1 MRQFMVI
8 TLALSLLLA
17 FGCGKKAEK
26 LSVDVPD
33 EKLAAEVEDWRLSRE
48 QLDEVLRR
56 LPDAQRS
63 KYSTPEGMAILS
75 QRMMQEELAY
85 REAKKMNL
93 AEREDVAKQIE
104 QLTRDVLVSKY
115 IEEVVD
121 TKARPSDEELH
132 EFYDTHQDLYT
143 ELERIRAQHIFSKDP
158 AKLKDLK
165 TRVEEGG
172 EKFTTLAHIYS
183 EDPNTKAAGGDLGFF
198 NPGGYI
204 QSIGFSQTFSDQ
216 VSAMEQGKV
225 YGPIKWEE
233 GYSLVRVNEKV
244 PARVVPYEDVV
255 DDIANRM
262 AQEKLDAVRDQ
273 HFAEIAK
280 NYKTRNILQER
291 LDKNQRGPAELFE
304 FAQNTT
310 DPQQRINAFQEIV
323 DRYPQDK
330 TAPEALFMIGFVYA
344 EELKDASMAD
354 HTFARLI
361 EKYPDSEM
369 ARTARWMQE
378 NLHEPLPKFD
388 DLEDLN
394 KQISDKKNDEK
405 KSD

>member
-1 MRQFMVI
+1 MRQILVVTTM
-8 TLALSLLLA
+8 LSLLLA

-33 EKLAAEVEDWRLSRE
+33 DKLAAEVEDWQLSRA
-48 QLDEVLRR
+48 QLDDVLNR
-56 LPDAQRS
+56 LPDAQRTR
-63 KYSTPEGMAILS
+63 YATPEGMAILTS
-75 QRMMQEELAY
+75 RMMQEEMAY
-85 REAKKMNL
+85 REAKKL
-93 AEREDVAKQIE
+93 KLEDREDVAKQIE

-121 TKARPSDEELH
+121 AKARPTDEELH
-132 EFYDTHQDLYT
+132 EYYDTHQDMYT

-158 AKLKDLK
+158 EKLKDLK
-165 TRVEEGG
+165 RRVEEGG

-204 QSIGFSQTFSDQ
+204 QSVGFSQTFSDQ
-216 VSAMEQGKV
+216 VSAMEPGKV

-244 PARVVPYEDVV
+244 PPRVVPYEDVR
-255 DDIANRM
+255 DDIANKM
-262 AQEKLDAVRDQ
+262 AQEKLDAVRDE
-273 HFAEIAK
+273 HFAAIEK
-280 NYKTRNILQER
+280 NYKTRNILQEK

-304 FAQNTT
+304 FAQNTS

-354 HTFARLI
+354 HTFAALI

-388 DLEDLN
+388 DLDDLN
-394 KQISDKKNDEK
+394 KQINDKK